1 MRLSFLLNRAGGPR
15 KSPGARQKLYVTDNA
30 GGGRGWVEKAPDGR
44 RENKNRKRRN
54 AGRRGNRR
62 RLPSRIGR
70 KRLGRRRRSHGR
82 EGERSLARNG
92 GGRMGNGRGDKRTR
106 GERVWGN
113 GRNTS
118 ERLGSGSAYRMRH
131 ACGVGGWAVFVLH
144 SWQRQNLQ
152 RGSKKFLREI
162 LPRAHS
168 LAALGARSLALLAKN
183 RPSPWGEARQK
194 EESCMGLPGVG
205 QAATD

>member
-1 MRLSFLLNRAGGPR
+1 MPTGTSR
-15 KSPGARQKLYVTDNA
+15 ARQKLYVTDNA
-30 GGGRGWVEKAPDGR
+30 GGGRGLGGKATD
-44 RENKNRKRRN
+44 
-54 AGRRGNRR
+54 GRRGNKKSGTGNVVRKR
-62 RLPSRIGR
+62 NLHRLLSRIGR
-70 KRLGRRRRSHGR
+70 KRLGHRRRSHGR
-82 EGERSLARNG
+82 EGERSHVGRG
-92 GGRMGNGRGDKRTR
+92 GKRIGNGRGNRRTP

-131 ACGVGGWAVFVLH
+131 ACGVGGWAVFVLR

-152 RGSKKFLREI
+152 RGSKKILRKT

-168 LAALGARSLALLAKN
+168 LATLGARSLALLAKK

-194 EESCMGLPGVG
+194 EESCMGPVPGVG